1 MEFSGAKKILDLCL
15 RLCFQYQDLKRPGV
29 HTAPSLLPDPV
40 PLRADWA
47 TGVLTSSPRVSRVGV
62 GTAWTGQLE
71 CSARSPPTRDRARVV
86 EREGRR
92 AAGLEPSLCP
102 DLRLTKPKRTLQS
115 SPKLPSPTPSS
126 PGACRGTVATSG
138 EAGVC

>member
-1 MEFSGAKKILDLCL
+1 MPWAQALDNRPPPPTTTRRPFPLSMEFSGAKKILDLCL

-47 TGVLTSSPRVSRVGV
+47 TGVLTSSPRVSGVGV

-71 CSARSPPTRDRARVV
+71 CSTRSPPTGDRARLWK
-86 EREGRR
+86 EKGGGLR
-92 AAGLEPSLCP
+92 A
-102 DLRLTKPKRTLQS
+102 
-115 SPKLPSPTPSS
+115 
-126 PGACRGTVATSG
+126 
-138 EAGVC
+138 